1 MQSLQFI
8 AYMADVHADMKV
20 YETTSPS
27 SLPSHHEDNTQEH
40 ARCFAG
46 FSFKIRVNAVAC
58 CALDDCAIRVA
69 DRRRSKLP

>member
-27 SLPSHHEDNTQEH
+27 SLPSPHEDNMQDV
-40 ARCFAG
+40 FLL
-46 FSFKIRVNAVAC
+46 SV
-58 CALDDCAIRVA
+58 
-69 DRRRSKLP
+69 